1 MTMLNPAVGRVLK
14 RPHHPLDVILICLR
28 WYVADRLSLR
38 SLDDMMA
45 ERGVSVDHSTV
56 QRWAIKSRTKI
67 RLARLRDRHVFGRQ
81 HSGCQGIGKV
91 GAAWLSRTSF
101 EGHVRPRCWHASW
114 PERRCQYSG
123 RCRDRPLAA
132 VARRSVAPG
141 FGRVHC
147 ALATTTGWVSRG
159 LCGEVPRQDRHAI
172 RRWQRGAGR
181 SQKAGG
187 EPVARVFVGPRSA
200 QVTNVTAIA

>member
-1 MTMLNPAVGRVLK
+1 MLKPAVGRVLK

-101 EGHVRPRCWHASW
+101 EGHVRPQCRHASW
-114 PERRCQYSG
+114 PERRCQCSG

-141 FGRVHC
+141 FGRVC
-147 ALATTTGWVSRG
+147 TALWRLRPDGYHVG
-159 LCGEVPRQDRHAI
+159 C
-172 RRWQRGAGR
+172 AGR
-181 SQKAGG
+181 FLDKIGTKFDAGNEG
-187 EPVARVFVGPRSA
+187 QGGPRKPAACRLLAFSSEL
-200 QVTNVTAIA
+200 VRHR